1 MKKGSK
7 KKKGGRKPGR
17 RKGRRVSGFGN
28 GIPMDALAGFAGFV
42 AAKASNG
49 ILKKATEKV
58 EFLQKTP
65 VIIPLLKIG
74 LGYYAHTSMKE
85 PFAKNMGLGVMI
97 QGGSD
102 ALEIL
107 APAVFKMGGEKVE
120 GIGTVIDLDD
130 DVSGYDDSM
139 QVENSVSGVF
149 DYAGV
154 SGAI

>member
-1 MKKGSK
+1 
-7 KKKGGRKPGR
+7 
-17 RKGRRVSGFGN
+17 
-28 GIPMDALAGFAGFV
+28 MDAIAGFTGFV

-49 ILKKATEKV
+49 ILRKATAKV

-74 LGYYAHTSMKE
+74 LGYYANTSMKD
-85 PFAKNMGLGVMI
+85 PFARNMGLGVMI

-107 APAVFKMGGEKVE
+107 APAVFKMGGETVD

-130 DVSGYDDSM
+130 EVSGYDDSM
-139 QVENSVSGVF
+139 QVENTVSGTF
-149 DYAGV
+149 DYTGV